1 MINKFYISDAKVLDD
16 RAGIVEAYVNTMGIR
31 DADGDII
38 DPAAFNASI
47 KSNLPIPVLAG
58 HDQSKLVG
66 KVLFAQSEPTGSADE
81 HRLYTRMQLNMETQ
95 AGQEAY
101 SNIAGEYIREW
112 SVGFN
117 LPAGDAVVYD
127 RAGKETTRRIL
138 DLDWVEVS
146 AVIRGASPSTSTIA
160 AKSATVK
167 APDTYSTREEAESRA
182 DALGCSGAH
191 RMEVDGESVW
201 MPCST
206 HSAYETAAEG
216 SRYSAPDPEVK
227 PYPNF
232 HACRILEPD
241 AFDRFRTSS
250 ETIEDGD
257 FDGKSVEILFGRHAE
272 SGDWSLTSYRMPVEE
287 WSETEARSF
296 CRAHD
301 GILFEPAT
309 GESMSD
315 DPVGAAS
322 DTVMLGLVPLITA
335 SDTVASQRLRLAR
348 MRLELKTK

>member
-1 MINKFYISDAKVLDD
+1 
-16 RAGIVEAYVNTMGIR
+16 
-31 DADGDII
+31 
-38 DPAAFNASI
+38 
-47 KSNLPIPVLAG
+47 
-58 HDQSKLVG
+58 
-66 KVLFAQSEPTGSADE
+66 
-81 HRLYTRMQLNMETQ
+81 
-95 AGQEAY
+95 
-101 SNIAGEYIREW
+101 
-112 SVGFN
+112 
-117 LPAGDAVVYD
+117 
-127 RAGKETTRRIL
+127 
-138 DLDWVEVS
+138 
-146 AVIRGASPSTSTIA
+146 
-160 AKSATVK
+160 
-167 APDTYSTREEAESRA
+167 
-182 DALGCSGAH
+182 
-191 RMEVDGESVW
+191 

-216 SRYSAPDPEVK
+216 SRYAAPDPEVK

-272 SGDWSLTSYRMPVEE
+272 SGEWALTSYRMPVEE

-315 DPVGAAS
+315 DPAGAAF
-322 DTVMLGLVPLITA
+322 DTVELTA
-335 SDTVASQRLRLAR
+335 SDTASQRLRLAR
-348 MRLELKTK
+348 MRLELQTNR

>member
-1 MINKFYISDAKVLDD
+1 MINKFTISDAKVLDD
-16 RAGIVEAYVNTMGIR
+16 RQGIVEAYVNTMGVR

-66 KVLFAQSEPTGSADE
+66 KVLFAQAEPVGTGDE
-81 HRLYTRMQLNMETQ
+81 HRLYTRMQFNMDTTS
-95 AGQEAY
+95 GSEAF

-127 RAGKETTRRIL
+127 RAGKTTVRRIL

-146 AVIRGASPSTSTIA
+146 AVIRGASPSTSTIGV
-160 AKSATVK
+160 KSATTVK

-182 DALGCSGAH
+182 DELGCSGAH
-191 RMEVDGESVW
+191 RMDVDGASVW

-216 SRYSAPDPEVK
+216 SRYAAPDPEVK

-272 SGDWSLTSYRMPVEE
+272 SGAWSLTSYRMPVGQ

-301 GILFEPAT
+301 GILFEAAT

-322 DTVMLGLVPLITA
+322 DTA
-335 SDTVASQRLRLAR
+335 SHRLRLAR
-348 MRLELKTK
+348 MRLELQTNR

>member
-16 RAGIVEAYVNTMGIR
+16 RAGIVEAYVNTMGVR

-167 APDTYSTREEAESRA
+167 APDTYSTMEEAESRA
-182 DALGCSGAH
+182 DELGCSGAH

-206 HSAYETAAEG
+206 HSAYETAGRGAVT
-216 SRYSAPDPEVK
+216 RP
-227 PYPNF
+227 
-232 HACRILEPD
+232 
-241 AFDRFRTSS
+241 RTRRSNL
-250 ETIEDGD
+250 IP
-257 FDGKSVEILFGRHAE
+257 
-272 SGDWSLTSYRMPVEE
+272 TS
-287 WSETEARSF
+287 T
-296 CRAHD
+296 
-301 GILFEPAT
+301 L
-309 GESMSD
+309 
-315 DPVGAAS
+315 AAS
-322 DTVMLGLVPLITA
+322 WSRTHSTGSGHPLRPSRTGTLTA
-335 SDTVASQRLRLAR
+335 SRWRYFSDATPNPERGH
-348 MRLELKTK
+348 

>member
-1 MINKFYISDAKVLDD
+1 MIHKTMIASAKAVDE
-16 RAGIVEAYVNTMGIR
+16 AEGIVEAYVNTMGIR

-38 DPAAFNASI
+38 DPGAFDASI
-47 KSNLPIPVLAG
+47 RTNLPIPVLAG

-66 KVLFAQSEPTGSADE
+66 KVIFAQPEKAGDEKE
-81 HRLYTRMQLNMETQ
+81 HRLYTRIQMNMNTQ
-95 AGQEAY
+95 AGQETY

-117 LPAGDAVVYD
+117 LPDGDAVVYD
-127 RAGKETTRRIL
+127 REGKSTTRRIL
-138 DLDWVEVS
+138 NLDWVEVS

-160 AKSATVK
+160 AKTLK
-167 APDTYSTREEAESRA
+167 APDTYATREQAEARA
-182 DALGCSGAH
+182 TELGCSGSH
-191 RMEVDGESVW
+191 SMMVEGEDVF
-201 MPCST
+201 MPCRT
-206 HSAYETAAEG
+206 HTRYQAVTVGNEYTAPG
-216 SRYSAPDPEVK
+216 SEIK

-257 FDGKSVEILFGRHAE
+257 FDGKSMEILFGRHAE
-272 SGDWSLTSYRMPVEE
+272 SGAWSLTSYRMPVEE
-287 WSETEARSF
+287 WSEAEAKAF

-322 DTVMLGLVPLITA
+322 NTVTMTA
-335 SDTVASQRLRLAR
+335 SDTAGQRLRLAR
-348 MRLELKTK
+348 MRLELQTNR

>member
-1 MINKFYISDAKVLDD
+1 MINKIYVSDAKVLD
-16 RAGIVEAYVNTMGIR
+16 APQGIVEAYVNTMGVR

-38 DPAAFNASI
+38 DPGAFNASI

-66 KVLFAQSEPTGSADE
+66 KVIFAQSEPSGAGDE
-81 HRLYTRMQLNMETQ
+81 HRLYTRMQLNLDTQ

-127 RAGKETTRRIL
+127 RAGKETVRRIL

-160 AKSATVK
+160 AKSLK
-167 APDTYSTREEAESRA
+167 APDTYATREEAESRA
-182 DALGCSGAH
+182 EALGCMGSHA
-191 RMEVDGESVW
+191 MNVDGETFY
-201 MPCST
+201 MPCRT
-206 HSAYETAAEG
+206 HARYEAVVNGRE
-216 SRYSAPDPEVK
+216 YEAPEPEVK

-241 AFDRFRTSS
+241 AFDRFRSGS

-272 SGDWSLTSYRMPVEE
+272 SGEWSLTSYRMPVDE
-287 WSETEARSF
+287 WTEAEAKAF
-296 CRAHD
+296 CRSHD
-301 GILFEPAT
+301 GILFEPAS
-309 GESMSD
+309 ESMSD

-322 DTVMLGLVPLITA
+322 DTVTMTA
-335 SDTVASQRLRLAR
+335 SDTASQRLRLAR
-348 MRLELKTK
+348 MRLELQPNR

>member
-1 MINKFYISDAKVLDD
+1 MINKFHLSDAKVLDD
-16 RAGIVEAYVNTMGIR
+16 RQGIVEAYVNTMGVK

-38 DPAAFNASI
+38 DPAAFDASI
-47 KSNLPIPVLAG
+47 RANLPIPVLAG

-66 KVLFAQSEPTGSADE
+66 KVVFAQSEKAGTGDE
-81 HRLYTRMQLNMETQ
+81 HRLYTRMQMNLDTQ
-95 AGQEAY
+95 AGKEAY

-117 LPAGDAVVYD
+117 LPAGDSVAYD
-127 RAGKETTRRIL
+127 RAGKTTIRRIL

-160 AKSATVK
+160 AKSATTK
-167 APDTYSTREEAESRA
+167 APDTFSSRAEAETRA
-182 DALGCSGAH
+182 EELGCSGAH

-206 HSAYETAAEG
+206 HSAYRAAG
-216 SRYSAPDPEVK
+216 SRYAAPEPEVK

-232 HACRILEPD
+232 HACRILDPD
-241 AFDRFRTSS
+241 NFDRFRTSS

-272 SGDWSLTSYRMPVEE
+272 SGDWSLTSYRMSVDE
-287 WSETEARSF
+287 WTEAEARSF

-322 DTVMLGLVPLITA
+322 DTVTLTA
-335 SDTVASQRLRLAR
+335 SDTTSRQRLRLAR
-348 MRLELKTK
+348 LRLALKVNQ

>member
-1 MINKFYISDAKVLDD
+1 MINKFFISDAKVLDD

-66 KVLFAQSEPTGSADE
+66 KVLFAQSEPTGAADE

-117 LPAGDAVVYD
+117 LPAGDSVVYD

-160 AKSATVK
+160 AKTLK
-167 APDTYSTREEAESRA
+167 APDTYDTREEAEARA
-182 DALGCSGAH
+182 ELLGCSGAH
-191 RMEVDGESVW
+191 QMEVDGESVW
-201 MPCST
+201 MPCRT
-206 HSAYETAAEG
+206 HSAYEAAAEE
-216 SRYSAPDPEVK
+216 SRYAGPTPEVK
-227 PYPNF
+227 PYPNY

-250 ETIEDGD
+250 ETIEDG
-257 FDGKSVEILFGRHAE
+257 KAIEILFGRHAE
-272 SGDWSLTSYRMPVEE
+272 SGEWSLTSYRMPAEE
-287 WSETEARSF
+287 WTETEARSF

-315 DPVGAAS
+315 DPVDAA
-322 DTVMLGLVPLITA
+322 P
-335 SDTVASQRLRLAR
+335 DTVAMTAFDTAIQRLRLAR
-348 MRLELKTK
+348 MRLALQLSQ

>member
-1 MINKFYISDAKVLDD
+1 M
-16 RAGIVEAYVNTMGIR
+16 
-31 DADGDII
+31 
-38 DPAAFNASI
+38 
-47 KSNLPIPVLAG
+47 
-58 HDQSKLVG
+58 
-66 KVLFAQSEPTGSADE
+66 
-81 HRLYTRMQLNMETQ
+81 
-95 AGQEAY
+95 
-101 SNIAGEYIREW
+101 
-112 SVGFN
+112 GFN

-127 RAGKETTRRIL
+127 RAGKETVRRIL

-182 DALGCSGAH
+182 DELGCSGAH

-201 MPCST
+201 MPCAT

-216 SRYSAPDPEVK
+216 SRYAAPDPEGK

-257 FDGKSVEILFGRHAE
+257 FDGKSMEILFGRHAE
-272 SGDWSLTSYRMPVEE
+272 SGEWSLTSYRMPVEE
-287 WSETEARSF
+287 WTEAEAKAF

-301 GILFEPAT
+301 GILFEPSS
-309 GESMSD
+309 ESMSD

-322 DTVMLGLVPLITA
+322 DTVTMTA
-335 SDTVASQRLRLAR
+335 SDTAGQRLRLAR
-348 MRLELKTK
+348 MRLELQINR

>member
-16 RAGIVEAYVNTMGIR
+16 RQGIVEAYVNTMGVK

-47 KSNLPIPVLAG
+47 RANLPIPVLAG

-66 KVLFAQSEPTGSADE
+66 KVLFAQSEATGTGDE
-81 HRLYTRMQLNMETQ
+81 HRLYTRMQMNLDTQ

-101 SNIAGEYIREW
+101 SNIAGEFIREW

-127 RAGKETTRRIL
+127 RAGKETVRRIL
-138 DLDWVEVS
+138 NLDWVEVS

-160 AKSATVK
+160 AKTLK
-167 APDTYSTREEAESRA
+167 APDTYSTMEEAEARA
-182 DALGCSGAH
+182 DELGCSGAH

-201 MPCST
+201 MPCQS

-216 SRYSAPDPEVK
+216 SRYAAPDPAVK

-232 HACRILEPD
+232 HACRIMEPD
-241 AFDRFRTSS
+241 AFDQFRTSS

-257 FDGKSVEILFGRHAE
+257 FDGKSLEILFGRHAE
-272 SGDWSLTSYRMPVEE
+272 SGAWSLTSYRMPTEE

-301 GILFEPAT
+301 GILFEPAS
-309 GESMSD
+309 ESMSD
-315 DPVGAAS
+315 DPAGAAS
-322 DTVMLGLVPLITA
+322 DTVTMTA
-335 SDTVASQRLRLAR
+335 SDTASQRLRLAR
-348 MRLELKTK
+348 MRLELKTNR

>member
-1 MINKFYISDAKVLDD
+1 MINKFTISDAKVLDD
-16 RAGIVEAYVNTMGIR
+16 RQGIVEAYVNTMGIK

-38 DPAAFNASI
+38 DPGAFNASI

-66 KVLFAQSEPTGSADE
+66 KVIFAQPEPSGAGDE
-81 HRLYTRMQLNMETQ
+81 HRLYTRMQMNLDTQ

-127 RAGKETTRRIL
+127 RAGKTTVRRIL

-160 AKSATVK
+160 AKTIK
-167 APDTYSTREEAESRA
+167 APDTYSTREEAEARA
-182 DALGCSGAH
+182 EALGCMGSHA
-191 RMEVDGESVW
+191 MNVDGETSY
-201 MPCST
+201 MPCRT
-206 HSAYETAAEG
+206 HARYEAVVNGRE
-216 SRYSAPDPEVK
+216 YEAPEPEVK

-272 SGDWSLTSYRMPVEE
+272 SGEWSLTSYRMPVEE
-287 WSETEARSF
+287 WTEAEAKAF

-301 GILFEPAT
+301 GILFEPAS
-309 GESMSD
+309 ESMSD

-322 DTVMLGLVPLITA
+322 DTVTLTA
-335 SDTVASQRLRLAR
+335 SDTASQWLRLAR
-348 MRLELKTK
+348 MRLELQPNR

>member
-1 MINKFYISDAKVLDD
+1 MINKIYVSDAKVLD
-16 RAGIVEAYVNTMGIR
+16 APQGIVEAYVNTMGVR

-38 DPAAFNASI
+38 DPGAFNASI

-66 KVLFAQSEPTGSADE
+66 KVIFAQSEPSGAGDE
-81 HRLYTRMQLNMETQ
+81 HRLYTRMQLNLDTQ

-127 RAGKETTRRIL
+127 RAGKETVRRIL

-160 AKSATVK
+160 AKALK
-167 APDTYSTREEAESRA
+167 APDTYATREEAESRA
-182 DALGCSGAH
+182 EALGCMGSHA
-191 RMEVDGESVW
+191 MNVDGETFY
-201 MPCST
+201 MPCRT
-206 HSAYETAAEG
+206 HARYEAVVNGRE
-216 SRYSAPDPEVK
+216 YEAPEPEVK

-241 AFDRFRTSS
+241 AFDRFRSGS

-272 SGDWSLTSYRMPVEE
+272 SGEWSLTSYRMPVDE
-287 WSETEARSF
+287 WTEAEAKAF
-296 CRAHD
+296 CRSHD
-301 GILFEPAT
+301 GILFEPAS
-309 GESMSD
+309 ESMSD

-322 DTVMLGLVPLITA
+322 DTVTMTA
-335 SDTVASQRLRLAR
+335 SDTASQRLRLAR
-348 MRLELKTK
+348 MRLELQPNR

>member
-1 MINKFYISDAKVLDD
+1 MINKFYISDAKVLDE
-16 RAGIVEAYVNTMGIR
+16 RMGIVEAYVNTMGIR

-66 KVLFAQSEPTGSADE
+66 KVLFAQAEPVGTGDE
-81 HRLYTRMQLNMETQ
+81 HRLYTRMHFNMDTTS
-95 AGQEAY
+95 GSEAF

-182 DALGCSGAH
+182 DELGCSGAH

-201 MPCST
+201 MPCRT

-216 SRYSAPDPEVK
+216 SRYAAPDPEVK

-287 WSETEARSF
+287 WTETEARSF

-322 DTVMLGLVPLITA
+322 DTVTMTA
-335 SDTVASQRLRLAR
+335 SDTASHRLRLAR
-348 MRLELKTK
+348 MRLELKANR

>member
-1 MINKFYISDAKVLDD
+1 MISKFFISDAKVLDD
-16 RAGIVEAYVNTMGIR
+16 RAGIVEAYVNTMGVR

-38 DPAAFNASI
+38 DPAAFDASI
-47 KSNLPIPVLAG
+47 RSNLPIPVLAG

-66 KVLFAQSEPTGSADE
+66 KVLFAQSEPTGAGDE
-81 HRLYTRMQLNMETQ
+81 HRLYTRMQMNLDTQ

-117 LPAGDAVVYD
+117 LPAGDAVTYD

-160 AKSATVK
+160 AKNLK
-167 APDTYSTREEAESRA
+167 APDTYGTREEAEARA
-182 DALGCSGAH
+182 TELGCSGAH
-191 RMEVDGESVW
+191 SMMVEGEDVF
-201 MPCST
+201 MPCRT
-206 HSAYETAAEG
+206 HSAYQTATEG
-216 SRYSAPDPEVK
+216 GQYEAPDPETK

-232 HACRILEPD
+232 HACRILEPSS
-241 AFDRFRTSS
+241 FDRFRTSS

-257 FDGKSVEILFGRHAE
+257 FDGKSMEILFGRHAE
-272 SGDWSLTSYRMPVEE
+272 SGEWALQSYRMPIED
-287 WSETEARSF
+287 WSESEARSF

-315 DPVGAAS
+315 GPAGAAF
-322 DTVMLGLVPLITA
+322 DTVTMTA
-335 SDTVASQRLRLAR
+335 SDTACQRLRLAR
-348 MRLELKTK
+348 MRLELQPNR

>member
-1 MINKFYISDAKVLDD
+1 MINKFYISDAKALDD
-16 RAGIVEAYVNTMGIR
+16 KAGIVEAYVNTMGIR

-38 DPAAFNASI
+38 DPKAFDASI

-66 KVLFAQSEPTGSADE
+66 KVVFAQSEKATGEGEA
-81 HRLYTRMQLNMETQ
+81 HRLYTRMQMNMDTQ
-95 AGQEAY
+95 AGQETY

-127 RAGKETTRRIL
+127 RVGKETTRRIL

-146 AVIRGASPSTSTIA
+146 AVIRGASPATATIA
-160 AKSATVK
+160 AKTLK
-167 APDTYSTREEAESRA
+167 QPNTYSTREEAESRA
-182 DALGCSGAH
+182 DELGCSGAH
-191 RMEVDGESVW
+191 QMEVDGESVW
-201 MPCST
+201 MPCQS
-206 HSAYETAAEG
+206 HSAYETTTEG
-216 SRYSAPDPEVK
+216 SRYAAPAPEVK

-232 HACRILEPD
+232 HACRILDPD
-241 AFDRFRTSS
+241 AFDQFRTSS

-257 FDGKSVEILFGRHAE
+257 FDGKPLEVLFGRHAE
-272 SGDWSLTSYRMPVEE
+272 SGEWSLTSYRMPVEE
-287 WSETEARSF
+287 WTEAEAKAF

-322 DTVMLGLVPLITA
+322 DTVPMTA
-335 SDTVASQRLRLAR
+335 SDTASQRLRLAR
-348 MRLELKTK
+348 MRLALKK

>member
-1 MINKFYISDAKVLDD
+1 MINKFIVSDAKVLDD
-16 RAGIVEAYVNTMGIR
+16 RAGIVEAYVNTMGVR

-38 DPAAFNASI
+38 DPAAFDASI
-47 KSNLPIPVLAG
+47 RSNLPIPVLAG

-66 KVLFAQSEPTGSADE
+66 KVIFAQSEKTGAGDE
-81 HRLYTRMQLNMETQ
+81 HRLYTRMQMNLDTQ
-95 AGQEAY
+95 VGQEAY
-101 SNIAGEYIREW
+101 SNIAGEFIREW

-160 AKSATVK
+160 AKTLK
-167 APDTYSTREEAESRA
+167 APDTYSTADEAEARA
-182 DALGCSGAH
+182 TELGCTGSHA
-191 RMEVDGESVW
+191 MMVEGEDVF
-201 MPCST
+201 MPCRT
-206 HSAYETAAEG
+206 HARYQAVIGGNRYAA
-216 SRYSAPDPEVK
+216 K
-227 PYPNF
+227 PFPNF

-250 ETIEDGD
+250 ETTEDGKD
-257 FDGKSVEILFGRHAE
+257 MEILFGRHAE
-272 SGDWSLTSYRMPVEE
+272 SGEWALTSYRMSADV
-287 WSETEARSF
+287 WSESEARSF

-315 DPVGAAS
+315 DPAGAAF
-322 DTVMLGLVPLITA
+322 DTVELTA
-335 SDTVASQRLRLAR
+335 SDTASQRLRLAR
-348 MRLELKTK
+348 MRLELEPNR

>member
-1 MINKFYISDAKVLDD
+1 MINKIYVSDAKVLD
-16 RAGIVEAYVNTMGIR
+16 APQGIVEAYVNTMGVR

-38 DPAAFNASI
+38 DPGAFNASL

-66 KVLFAQSEPTGSADE
+66 KVIFAQSEPSGAGDE
-81 HRLYTRMQLNMETQ
+81 HRLYTRMQLNLDTQ

-127 RAGKETTRRIL
+127 RAGKETVRRIL

-160 AKSATVK
+160 AKSLK
-167 APDTYSTREEAESRA
+167 APDTYATREEAESRA
-182 DALGCSGAH
+182 EALGCMGSHA
-191 RMEVDGESVW
+191 MNVDGETFY
-201 MPCST
+201 MPCRT
-206 HSAYETAAEG
+206 HARYEAVVNGRE
-216 SRYSAPDPEVK
+216 YEAPEPEVK

-241 AFDRFRTSS
+241 AFDRFRSGS

-272 SGDWSLTSYRMPVEE
+272 SGEWSLTSYRMPVDE
-287 WSETEARSF
+287 WTEAEAKAF
-296 CRAHD
+296 CRSHD
-301 GILFEPAT
+301 GILFEPAS
-309 GESMSD
+309 ESMSD

-322 DTVMLGLVPLITA
+322 DTVTMTA
-335 SDTVASQRLRLAR
+335 SDTASQRLRLAR
-348 MRLELKTK
+348 MRLELQPNR

>member
-16 RAGIVEAYVNTMGIR
+16 RARNRRGIR
-31 DADGDII
+31 QHDGR
-38 DPAAFNASI
+38 PGRGRGHHRPGAFNASI

-167 APDTYSTREEAESRA
+167 APDTYSTREEAEARA

-216 SRYSAPDPEVK
+216 SRYAAPDPEVK

-272 SGDWSLTSYRMPVEE
+272 SGGVVTNVLPDASRGMVRDRGPVFLPRPRRHPVRTSHRRVHVG
-287 WSETEARSF
+287 RSSW
-296 CRAHD
+296 R
-301 GILFEPAT
+301 
-309 GESMSD
+309 
-315 DPVGAAS
+315 
-322 DTVMLGLVPLITA
+322 
-335 SDTVASQRLRLAR
+335 RL
-348 MRLELKTK
+348 

>member
-1 MINKFYISDAKVLDD
+1 MINKFTISDAKVLDD
-16 RAGIVEAYVNTMGIR
+16 RAGIVEAYVNTMGVR

-66 KVLFAQSEPTGSADE
+66 KVLFAQAEPVGTGNE
-81 HRLYTRMQLNMETQ
+81 HRLYTRMQLNMDTQ
-95 AGQEAY
+95 AGQEAF
-101 SNIAGEYIREW
+101 SNISGEFIREW

-127 RAGKETTRRIL
+127 RAGKTTVRRIL

-146 AVIRGASPSTSTIA
+146 AVIRGASPSTSTIGV
-160 AKSATVK
+160 KSATVK
-167 APDTYSTREEAESRA
+167 APDTYSTREDAESRA
-182 DALGCSGAH
+182 DELGCSGAH

-216 SRYSAPDPEVK
+216 SRYAAPDPEVK

-257 FDGKSVEILFGRHAE
+257 FDGKSMEILFGRHAE
-272 SGDWSLTSYRMPVEE
+272 SGAWSLTSYRMPVEQ
-287 WSETEARSF
+287 WTETEARSF
-296 CRAHD
+296 CRSHD

-322 DTVMLGLVPLITA
+322 DTVMVGLVPLLTA
-335 SDTVASQRLRLAR
+335 SDTASQRLRLAR
-348 MRLELKTK
+348 MRLTLQSNR

>member
-1 MINKFYISDAKVLDD
+1 MINKIYVSDAKVLD
-16 RAGIVEAYVNTMGIR
+16 APQGIVEAYVNTRGVR

-38 DPAAFNASI
+38 DPGAFNASI

-66 KVLFAQSEPTGSADE
+66 KVIFAQSEPSGAGDE
-81 HRLYTRMQLNMETQ
+81 HRLYTRMQLNLDTQ

-127 RAGKETTRRIL
+127 RAGKETLRRIHAQ
-138 DLDWVEVS
+138 DWVEVS

-160 AKSATVK
+160 AKSLK
-167 APDTYSTREEAESRA
+167 APDTYATREEAESRA
-182 DALGCSGAH
+182 EALGCMGSHA
-191 RMEVDGESVW
+191 MNVDGETFY
-201 MPCST
+201 MPCRT
-206 HSAYETAAEG
+206 HARYEAVVNGRE
-216 SRYSAPDPEVK
+216 YEAPEPEVK

-232 HACRILEPD
+232 HACRILEPT
-241 AFDRFRTSS
+241 AFDLFRSGS

-257 FDGKSVEILFGRHAE
+257 FDGKPIEILFGRHAE
-272 SGDWSLTSYRMPVEE
+272 SGEWSLTSYRMPVDE
-287 WSETEARSF
+287 WTEAEAKAF
-296 CRAHD
+296 CRSHD
-301 GILFEPAT
+301 GLLFEPAS
-309 GESMSD
+309 ESMSD

-322 DTVMLGLVPLITA
+322 DTVTMTA
-335 SDTVASQRLRLAR
+335 SDTASQRLRLAR
-348 MRLELKTK
+348 MRLELQPNR